1 MSTKILTP
9 FNRLIPLTSL
19 TSLTPLPGSFL
30 ALLLASLVVWG
41 VASAQGIAFDDE
53 QSDSDPPPNVVIIFT
68 DDLGYADLG
77 CFGAEQLSTPHLDR
91 MAAEGVRFTDFYVA
105 QAVCGASR
113 AALLSGCYPNR
124 IGLTG
129 APDHRARHGIHPDE
143 QLLPELMREQGYATA
158 IFGKWHLGHLEPFL
172 PLQHGFDEYFG
183 LPYSNDMWP
192 HHPTAGH
199 IYPPLPLIEGNRVI
213 ATNPDQTQLTTWY
226 TERTVDFIR
235 RHRDQPFFVYL
246 AHSMPH
252 VPLFVSDKHRDQS
265 PEGLFGDVVA
275 EIDWSVGQVLQTL
288 QELEIDRQT
297 LVIFTSDNGPWLSYG
312 NHAGSAG
319 PLREGKGTTW
329 EGGVRVP
336 FIARWPGKI
345 PEGTTS
351 RHLATAMDL
360 VPTICGITGAPL
372 PKRKID
378 GLDLTRSL
386 LEPETSE
393 PVRSEFFYY
402 WGHELQAVRL
412 GDWKLH
418 FPHTYRSL
426 QGEPGRDGLP
436 DGYRQ
441 AECGLE
447 LYHLAEDPGESNDLA
462 EERPELVRLLSE
474 RAEAMR
480 QELGDQLLDRPG
492 PERRPPGRADVA
504 ENGDEQ

>member
-143 QLLPELMREQGYATA
+143 QLLPELMREQAYATA